1 VYCLRYLGDLAV
13 GVTIRKN
20 VITPRHYRVAK
31 WNRKAR
37 FRDPAVARFT
47 AGMSGG
53 GDFVMGDWG
62 AAPGMQ
68 HLLLAEILGLAM
80 ARRAADILD
89 RHRAPLTGTP
99 TGGTGGAGR
108 SDESGRS
115 AENHGSDG
123 SDENV
128 AAGAAG
134 DAGRPAEAD
143 DAQFALD
150 NAIFSAVLDAANESL
165 GQFDARPSDER
176 WCDALLQLIQL
187 AQVARDPAGP
197 GQLG

>member
-1 VYCLRYLGDLAV
+1 
-13 GVTIRKN
+13 
-20 VITPRHYRVAK
+20 
-31 WNRKAR
+31 
-37 FRDPAVARFT
+37 
-47 AGMSGG
+47 MSGG

-62 AAPGMQ
+62 GAPGMQ

-89 RHRAPLTGTP
+89 RHRAALMGAPAGGSGEP
-99 TGGTGGAGR
+99 GENGGTGGTG
-108 SDESGRS
+108 EP
-115 AENHGSDG
+115 
-123 SDENV
+123 
-128 AAGAAG
+128 GAAG
-134 DAGRPAEAD
+134 DAGQPAEAD

-150 NAIFSAVLDAANESL
+150 NAIFTAVLDAANECL

-187 AQVARDPAGP
+187 AQVARDPARP

>member
-1 VYCLRYLGDLAV
+1 M
-13 GVTIRKN
+13 
-20 VITPRHYRVAK
+20 
-31 WNRKAR
+31 AR
-37 FRDPAVARFT
+37 FRDPAVAVFT

-53 GDFVMGDWG
+53 GEFVMGDWG
-62 AAPGMQ
+62 GAPGMQPGMQ

-89 RHRAPLTGTP
+89 RHRAALM
-99 TGGTGGAGR
+99 GAP
-108 SDESGRS
+108 SGAS
-115 AENHGSDG
+115 G
-123 SDENV
+123 

-134 DAGRPAEAD
+134 AGEVGGMGQPEEAD

-150 NAIFSAVLDAANESL
+150 NAIFTAVLDAANECL

-187 AQVARDPAGP
+187 AQVTRDPAGP
-197 GQLG
+197 GQPG

>member
-1 VYCLRYLGDLAV
+1 
-13 GVTIRKN
+13 
-20 VITPRHYRVAK
+20 
-31 WNRKAR
+31 
-37 FRDPAVARFT
+37 
-47 AGMSGG
+47 MSGG

-62 AAPGMQ
+62 GAPGMQ

-89 RHRAPLTGTP
+89 RHRAALMGAPAGGSGEP
-99 TGGTGGAGR
+99 GENGENGGTGGTGEPG
-108 SDESGRS
+108 
-115 AENHGSDG
+115 
-123 SDENV
+123 

-134 DAGRPAEAD
+134 DAGQPAEAD

-150 NAIFSAVLDAANESL
+150 NAIFTAVLDAANECL

-187 AQVARDPAGP
+187 AQVARDPASP

>member
-1 VYCLRYLGDLAV
+1 M
-13 GVTIRKN
+13 
-20 VITPRHYRVAK
+20 
-31 WNRKAR
+31 AR
-37 FRDPAVARFT
+37 FHDPAVAGFT

-53 GDFVMGDWG
+53 GDLVMGDWG
-62 AAPGMQ
+62 GASGMQPGMQ

-89 RHRAPLTGTP
+89 RHRAALMGVPSGATGEAGSAVSA
-99 TGGTGGAGR
+99 GGMGQP
-108 SDESGRS
+108 D
-115 AENHGSDG
+115 
-123 SDENV
+123 
-128 AAGAAG
+128 
-134 DAGRPAEAD
+134 EAD

-150 NAIFSAVLDAANESL
+150 NAIFTAVLDAANECL

-197 GQLG
+197 GQPG